1 MKSKQKE
8 KRLQTSCKG
17 CAFAIYEGNTQT
29 GCKFGRTEKFLERGE
44 LFEAYDEEKE
54 FFVVKRLCNLAR
66 PTEHST
72 EDSEVAKARDSIKPS
87 IFISVELDD
96 ATEGDFNN
104 FFNTMKNIDYPND
117 KLSIVLSQ
125 PFEAT
130 KEQRKL
136 GTKLLCDIKNL
147 GIKAQVVFNIASS
160 MREYD
165 VFKKCEKNFSY
176 YSFLSIKSTLHEG
189 MLPYIDKVLNEDM
202 DKVVFFRL
210 NEIGFISSYAFL
222 MNYGNHIGE
231 YKEFEKE
238 MEEEAE
244 KLDLYKEKSFG

>member
-1 MKSKQKE
+1 
-8 KRLQTSCKG
+8 
-17 CAFAIYEGNTQT
+17 
-29 GCKFGRTEKFLERGE
+29 
-44 LFEAYDEEKE
+44 
-54 FFVVKRLCNLAR
+54 
-66 PTEHST
+66 
-72 EDSEVAKARDSIKPS
+72 
-87 IFISVELDD
+87 VELDD
-96 ATEGDFNN
+96 ATEEDFNN
-104 FFNTMKNIDYPND
+104 FFNTMKNINYPAD

-125 PFEAT
+125 PFEAN

-136 GTKLLCDIKNL
+136 GTRLLCDIKNL

-165 VFKKCEKNFSY
+165 VFKKCEKSFSY
-176 YSFLSIKSTLHEG
+176 YSFLSIKTALHDG
-189 MLPYIDKVLNEDM
+189 MLPYIDKVINEDM